1 MTTNM
6 SLLYI
11 FKVNYL
17 KLQAI
22 SSKVSLVISDQD
34 NLSNLDYVPWPFV
47 KLDDLVMSVIF
58 KI

>member
-1 MTTNM
+1 M

-47 KLDDLVMSVIF
+47 KLDDLVVSVIF

>member
-22 SSKVSLVISDQD
+22 SSKVSLFISDQD

-47 KLDDLVMSVIF
+47 KLDDLVVSVIF